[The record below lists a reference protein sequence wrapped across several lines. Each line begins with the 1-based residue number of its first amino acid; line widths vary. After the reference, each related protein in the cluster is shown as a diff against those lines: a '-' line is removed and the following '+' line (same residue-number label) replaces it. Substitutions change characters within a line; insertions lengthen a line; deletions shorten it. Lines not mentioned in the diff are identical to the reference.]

1 LRIGSQIAA
10 PSPAMAD
17 RTQGLCVAQP
27 NGPDMSLQI
36 KIKTALDETR
46 LLILGSQILF
56 GFQFHGVFQDS
67 FAQLSVQVRY
77 VHCFGLFLMMTT
89 IGLLI
94 APAMQH
100 RIVEGGQDSI
110 RIYRAT
116 TKLAG
121 IALLPFGISLG
132 LVVFVVFEQMFGRAA
147 GVIVGAMFCLAAG
160 VFWYGLEFVL
170 ARYWKIAMEK
180 PEKEKETPLAVKIE
194 QMLTEARVVL
204 PGAQA
209 LLGFQFTVI
218 LTHSF
223 DQLPY
228 TFKVV
233 HAIALSCVA
242 LTVILLMAPAAFHR
256 IAFAGEDTE
265 DFHRL
270 GSTLIVAATCPLAIG
285 IAADVYVAISKATGS
300 PLIGA
305 GASGAAVAI
314 LLSLWYIQPAL
325 LRRGPLGAAWR
336 RWHTSIPAPKRASGE
351 RSRR

>member
-1 LRIGSQIAA
+1 
-10 PSPAMAD
+10 M
-17 RTQGLCVAQP
+17 
-27 NGPDMSLQI
+27 GPDMSLQI
-36 KIKTALDETR
+36 KIKTALNETR

-56 GFQFHGVFQDS
+56 GFQFHGIFQDS
-67 FAQLSVQVRY
+67 FDQLSVQVRY
-77 VHCFGLFLMMTT
+77 LHCLGLFLMMTT

-110 RIYRAT
+110 RIYGAT

-147 GVIVGAMFCLAAG
+147 GIFVGAMFCLAAG
-160 VFWYGLEFVL
+160 LFWYGLGFVL
-170 ARYWKIAMEK
+170 ARYWNIAMDK
-180 PEKEKETPLAVKIE
+180 SEKEKETPLAAKIE
-194 QMLTEARVVL
+194 QMLTEARVVI

-233 HAIALSCVA
+233 HAIALCCVA
-242 LTVILLMAPAAFHR
+242 FTVILLMTPAAFHR

-265 DFHRL
+265 GFHRL
-270 GSTLIVAATCPLAIG
+270 GSLFVVAATFPLAIG
-285 IAADVYVAISKATGS
+285 IAADVYVAISKATDS
-300 PLIGA
+300 PLVGA
-305 GASGAAVAI
+305 GASGAALVV
-314 LLSLWYIQPAL
+314 LLSLWYLQPAL
-325 LRRGPLGAAWR
+325 LRRGYSVGGGNLHRSPHRSEGA
-336 RWHTSIPAPKRASGE
+336 GG